1 MEKKC
6 FKTTHADYSD
16 AKPNVLKYGVI
27 VTRNALE
34 YEGYHLCAFNY
45 LGSKS
50 RFVGEIIPFLPR
62 SHTYIEGCGGSG
74 SVMWAKKPSK
84 IEIFNDIDHYV
95 VNFFKVL
102 RKYKDVLIEKLRDT
116 PYSHKE
122 YRDAHEYLLKTNVN
136 VDPIESAKCFFI
148 TVQMSFLGKP
158 ILSGFSRTFTTSR
171 KHMARPVSAYHSK
184 VEALYQVT
192 DRLKRVIFEDMDV
205 IRLVKLITFKDT
217 TLYLDPPY
225 PEITRS
231 SIGDYKHDQHI
242 EFHKNLL
249 EAVLKCP
256 AKYVTISSY
265 ENDLYDTTLDGWNK
279 HKFTY
284 NGGAM
289 IKEREECLY
298 YNFGESQSILDQ
310 FTQ

>member
-1 MEKKC
+1 M
-6 FKTTHADYSD
+6 
-16 AKPNVLKYGVI
+16 
-27 VTRNALE
+27 
-34 YEGYHLCAFNY
+34 CAFNY
-45 LGSKS
+45 LGSKG
-50 RFVGEIIPFLPR
+50 RFVHEIIPFLPR
-62 SHTYIEGCGGSG
+62 SHTYIEGCAGSG

-102 RKYKDVLIEKLRDT
+102 REYNNILIDKLRDT

-136 VDPIESAKCFFI
+136 VNPIESARCFFI
-148 TVQMSFLGKP
+148 TVQMSFLSKP

-171 KHMARPVSAYHSK
+171 KHRARPVSAYYSK

-205 IRLVKLITFKDT
+205 IRLIKLITFKDT

-225 PEITRS
+225 PETTRS
-231 SIGDYKHDQHI
+231 SIGDYKYDQSI

-265 ENDLYDTTLDGWNK
+265 ENDLYDTILDEWNK

-284 NGGAM
+284 NGGYM

-298 YNFGESQSILDQ
+298 YNFGDSQSTLDQ
-310 FTQ
+310 FAQ